1 MKRLH
6 RDSYEQMISGATVI
20 SRDLYGDKV
29 LKLLDGRMAKLF
41 RLKRKFSSAL
51 VYPYAK
57 RFERAARNLRK
68 LNIPSVHVIDI
79 FRVKSIARDVVLYNP
94 LEGKTLR
101 EVLESSENKDVLLKN
116 LAIFLA
122 KLHDKGIY
130 FRSIHFDNIIL
141 LSNGKF
147 GLIDISDLR
156 ISLSSLRLQK
166 RIRNFKHIFRYKEDR
181 EAILDF
187 GIDFF
192 FDSYIENSDLSQR
205 FRRSLLRHLKS
216 LCLVN
221 GK

>member
-57 RFERAARNLRK
+57 RFERAARKLRK

-79 FRVKSIARDVVLYNP
+79 FRVKSIARDMVLYNP

-130 FRSIHFDNIIL
+130 FRSIHFGNIIL

-166 RIRNFKHIFRYKEDR
+166 RIRNFKHMLRYKEDR
-181 EAILDF
+181 KAILDF

-192 FDSYIENSDLSQR
+192 FDTYIENSDVSQR